1 VQSSAR
7 GSGAGEYPARPICAY
22 GYHFRSFTVH
32 VSNRTT
38 CGTTPRHIG
47 PRGGKWV
54 GLTPPPRIQVD
65 LLSCVTITN
74 STHLTFVSAQF
85 KQVCSLTSGRIYYIQ
100 YATRPR
106 AGCEA
111 AISGCISDTP
121 HHYRRVDTQ
130 LCGRCA
136 MCRTPVYSDSFAMR
150 SSTYDLAGS
159 GLTFK
164 TTRFGSNTG
173 RDF

>member
-1 VQSSAR
+1 MSSILPIQL
-7 GSGAGEYPARPICAY
+7 GYPVRLICAY

-32 VSNRTT
+32 VSHRTT

-85 KQVCSLTSGRIYYIQ
+85 KQVCSLTSGRIYYTGPQ
-100 YATRPR
+100 SSRLLAT
-106 AGCEA
+106 
-111 AISGCISDTP
+111 GCIAACYAKFTLLVVFD
-121 HHYRRVDTQ
+121 
-130 LCGRCA
+130 GRQA
-136 MCRTPVYSDSFAMR
+136 EE
-150 SSTYDLAGS
+150 LA
-159 GLTFK
+159 
-164 TTRFGSNTG
+164 R
-173 RDF
+173 